1 MKNKWFN
8 SAAVKG
14 SGFEHLADMTVE
26 LDSLT
31 PERIRDIDIL
41 FTNDP
46 AGFFSKFR
54 GMHFTVICDREIPV
68 DDQPSYLLESHGNFF
83 LSRIGHDITNLFFPF
98 EHFEYLEEDVIK
110 NRTAQGIR
118 FGKQINIIG
127 HLLQRTV
134 SVKKDPAEINN
145 VIQTVQSLCRKKS
158 ISFCI
163 NGSVDDWCG
172 DLPDDQIFNYVLEE
186 IISNWAE
193 HGTENCE
200 LEIKDRSL
208 IFSNFFEGTV
218 DPVRTKAKLR
228 CPFRKKN
235 TGTGAGLGLY
245 IVSLASVK
253 GGFDWDISVKEN
265 SFSLSLVF

>member
-14 SGFEHLADMTVE
+14 SGFEHLADLVVE
-26 LDSLT
+26 LDLLT
-31 PERIRDIDIL
+31 PEKIREIDIL

-46 AGFFSKFR
+46 VLFFSKFR
-54 GMHFTVICDREIPV
+54 GMHFTVVCDKEIPAG
-68 DDQPSYLLESHGNFF
+68 DQPSYLLENPGNFF
-83 LSRIGHDITNLFFPF
+83 ISRIGHDITNLFFPF
-98 EHFEYLEEDVIK
+98 EHFEYLEDDVIK
-110 NRTAQGIR
+110 NRTAQGIK

-134 SVKKDPAEINN
+134 VQGKDPAEIND
-145 VIQTVQSLCRKKS
+145 VIQTVQSLCRKRS
-158 ISFCI
+158 IPFRI
-163 NGSVDDWCG
+163 TGSADNWHTV
-172 DLPDDQIFNYVLEE
+172 LPDSQIFNYVIDE
-186 IISNWAE
+186 IVSNWAE
-193 HGTENCE
+193 HSTEGCE
-200 LEIKDRSL
+200 LEIKGNSF
-208 IFSNFFEGTV
+208 IFYNYFEGTV

-265 SFSLSLVF
+265 SFSLSLFF

>member
-1 MKNKWFN
+1 MNKKWFS
-8 SAAVKG
+8 SAAIAG
-14 SGFEHLADMTVE
+14 SGFEHLADRVVE

-31 PERIRDIDIL
+31 SEKIREIDLL
-41 FTNDP
+41 FTDSP
-46 AGFFSKFR
+46 EMFFSKFR
-54 GMHFTVICDREIPV
+54 GMQFTVICDKEVPR
-68 DDQPSYLLESHGNFF
+68 DDQSSYLLENPGNFF

-98 EHFEYLEEDVIK
+98 EHFEYLEDDVIK
-110 NRTAQGIR
+110 NRTFQGIK

-127 HLLQRTV
+127 HMLQRTV
-134 SVKKDPAEINN
+134 SVRNDPAEINDL
-145 VIQTVQSLCRKKS
+145 VQTVRSLCRKKN
-158 ISFCI
+158 IQL
-163 NGSVDDWCG
+163 NVTGETDNWQG
-172 DLPDDQIFNYVLEE
+172 TLPENQILNYVTEE

-193 HGTENCE
+193 HSTGCCE
-200 LEIKDRSL
+200 LELKENFL

-265 SFSLSLVF
+265 SFSLSLFF